1 MIDLKDQI
9 EAARHKVEMLRRKAE
24 RSGAQIEEK
33 FVLERA
39 RILLLVLELRVLKR
53 VTSLQ
58 RKMFN
63 GKTPAPEQNRK
74 PMTAK
79 ERAEAAFAS
88 LQKVG
93 P

>member
-1 MIDLKDQI
+1 MDLKDQI

-24 RSGAQIEEK
+24 RPGARIEDE
-33 FVLERA
+33 FALERA
-39 RILLLVLELRVLKR
+39 RNRLLVLELRVLKQ

-58 RKMFN
+58 RKMLN
-63 GKTPAPEQNRK
+63 GKTPAPEQGRK

-93 P
+93 S

>member
-1 MIDLKDQI
+1 VMDLKDQI

-24 RSGAQIEEK
+24 HPGARIEDE
-33 FVLERA
+33 FALERA
-39 RILLLVLELRVLKR
+39 RNRLLVLELRVLNQ

-58 RKMFN
+58 RKMLN
-63 GKTPAPEQNRK
+63 GKTPAPEQDRK

-93 P
+93 S